1 MHSKGNHQQMKT
13 RPTEWEEMFTND
25 ATHKG
30 LIFKIH
36 KQLKQ
41 LNIRNTNNPIK
52 KWADVVNSLKS
63 GRSIAPVPFF
73 FLKIALASQGHLCFH
88 TN

>member
-1 MHSKGNHQQMKT
+1 
-13 RPTEWEEMFTND
+13 MFTND

-63 GRSIAPVPFF
+63 GRSTAPVPFF
-73 FLKIALASQGHLCFH
+73 SRLLWLAKVVCVSTQTVKLFVLVL
-88 TN
+88 